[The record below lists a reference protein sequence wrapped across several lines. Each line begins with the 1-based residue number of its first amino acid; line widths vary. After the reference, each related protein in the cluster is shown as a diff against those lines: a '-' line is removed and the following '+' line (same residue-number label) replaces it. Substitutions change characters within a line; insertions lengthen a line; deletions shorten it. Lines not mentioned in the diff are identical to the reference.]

1 MSGSIEQEPCRPHQ
15 RYKHRYHL
23 GKEDLRNSNVQCVD
37 RIQQWEDNLAW
48 VFSKYQA
55 KSVSLISQP
64 YSPPRFPSPVV
75 YKSSLHHPMK
85 SKEEATLN
93 ESAVSQ
99 KLFSVPRHF
108 QAFCCY
114 HKIAAKKHNLQ
125 SSLEILSTNTFFSLE
140 PSKLF
145 IEKYSFAKHNET
157 THSI

>member
-1 MSGSIEQEPCRPHQ
+1 M
-15 RYKHRYHL
+15 
-23 GKEDLRNSNVQCVD
+23 SNVQIGFNNEKTTLLGYFQNI
-37 RIQQWEDNLAW
+37 RQNP
-48 VFSKYQA
+48 SP
-55 KSVSLISQP
+55 LISQP

-75 YKSSLHHPMK
+75 YKSSLHQPMK

-108 QAFCCY
+108 QAFCCC

-157 THSI
+157 THSIQSQFNSMLFCILCTFYSHKLLISSHILS